1 MRILVVH
8 GSKRG
13 GTAGLAEMI
22 GAALGDLGHDVTVA
36 AARSVSGVTDADA
49 VVIAGGIYS
58 GRWHG
63 DARAFVKHHT
73 AALRALPVWLVGS
86 GPLDD
91 SAEKGTFNLG
101 SAVLD
106 LATKIGARGTQAFGG
121 YLSGDAKGF
130 PASAMAKT
138 HAGDWRDPE
147 HVKRWAREVDA
158 ALVG

>member
-22 GAALGDLGHDVTVA
+22 GSALRELGHEVTVSP
-36 AARSVSGVTDADA
+36 ARSVRTLPDPDA
-49 VVIAGGIYS
+49 VVVAGGIYA

-63 DARAFVKHHT
+63 DATWFVKHHA
-73 AALRALPVWLVGS
+73 AALRGLPVWLVGS

-91 SAEKGTFNLG
+91 TAEKGTFDLG
-101 SAVLD
+101 NGLQA
-106 LATKIGARGTQAFGG
+106 LAERVGARGTQAFGG
-121 YLSGDAKGF
+121 YLAADAKGF

-147 HVKRWAREVDA
+147 HVARWAREVDA
-158 ALVG
+158 ALTA

>member
-22 GAALGDLGHDVTVA
+22 GSALQGLGHQATVRP
-36 AARSVSGVTDADA
+36 ARSVRTLPESDA
-49 VVIAGGIYS
+49 VIVAGGIYA

-63 DARAFVKHHT
+63 DATWFVKHHA
-73 AALRALPVWLVGS
+73 AALRGLPVWLVGS

-91 SAEKGTFNLG
+91 SAEKGTFDLG
-101 SAVLD
+101 NGLRA
-106 LATKIGARGTQAFGG
+106 LAERVGARGTQAFGG
-121 YLSGDAKGF
+121 YLAADATGF

-147 HVKRWAREVDA
+147 HLARWVREVDA
-158 ALVG
+158 ALKA